1 MKQDLLIISL
11 VYVNVLNFYLRYRNL
26 AILVLLTLS
35 KINSQSILA
44 LLHLGQQR
52 RWTGQILNAL
62 SNIWKIIGQ
71 YLV

>member
-35 KINSQSILA
+35 KINLQSILA

>member
-44 LLHLGQQR
+44 LLHLGQRR

-62 SNIWKIIGQ
+62 LNIWKIIGQ